1 MEVLFIL
8 TVQGTVITTIAAVNF
23 NEHTSEAYV
32 FIQEKFCVDFISG
45 SGGNDNELG
54 DVDVKLK
61 APSFPMLPTESSNP
75 LGPSATESSEALHP
89 HDTRNTPQ
97 K

>member
-1 MEVLFIL
+1 M
-8 TVQGTVITTIAAVNF
+8 NF

-45 SGGNDNELG
+45 SRGNEIG

-75 LGPSATESSEALHP
+75 LGPSATESSEALQP